1 VSRIL
6 YFAYGS
12 NLNRA
17 QMATRCPSARAL
29 GVARLNAHRFV
40 ITSDGVANVIS
51 APQRSV
57 LGVLWSC
64 TSRDMVALD
73 VFEGVAEGWYRR
85 AWRPVSTGGAVHRAI
100 VYVGRVTAPGA
111 PRPGYL
117 DLTLMPG
124 ARDSCLPDWY
134 VASLEGWLGARRGR
148 PAPAEPAITR
158 TGFVEVWGR

>member
-1 VSRIL
+1 MSRIL

-12 NLNRA
+12 NMNRA
-17 QMATRCPSARAL
+17 QMARRCPSARPL
-29 GVARLNAHRFV
+29 GRARLAEHAFR
-40 ITSDGVANVIS
+40 ITSDGVANVVP
-51 APQRSV
+51 APGRHV

-64 TSRDMVALD
+64 AASDMAALD

-85 AWRPVSTGGAVHRAI
+85 AWLPVAAGTGAHHAV
-100 VYVGRVTAPGA
+100 VYVGRTIAPGA

-117 DLTLMPG
+117 DLTVIPG
-124 ARDSCLPDWY
+124 AREFGLPEWY
-134 VASLEGWLGARRGR
+134 LAQLSRWLVVRSGR

>member
-1 VSRIL
+1 MSRVL

-12 NLNRA
+12 NMSRA
-17 QMATRCPSARAL
+17 QMARRCPSARPL
-29 GVARLNAHRFV
+29 GVARLPGFEFR
-40 ITSDGVANVIS
+40 ITTDGVANVV
-51 APQRSV
+51 PMHGRHV
-57 LGVLWSC
+57 FGVLWSC
-64 TSRDMVALD
+64 TAADMAELD

-85 AWRPVSTGGAVHRAI
+85 ARRPVTIGGAVHRAI

-117 DLTLMPG
+117 DLTVIPG
-124 ARDSCLPDWY
+124 ARDFQLPDWY
-134 VASLEGWLGARRGR
+134 VASLERWLGARLGR